1 MSELKLDT
9 VTQTRQPSVTD
20 LVFQQLYQRV
30 IELDLPPGTRLSE
43 AEVSKQMDVSRQPV
57 RDAFFRLSQLGF
69 LQIRPQRAT
78 IVTPISATAVR
89 RARFIR
95 TALELETVRM
105 AVNRLTDEDL
115 IALNAFIGEQE
126 GAMKAGD
133 RVGFHRLDD
142 DFHKELCRRSGVEF
156 AWTMIRENKAHMDR
170 VRFLSLSFG
179 AQSAL
184 DDHVAIL
191 RALERRD
198 EELALAAMRL
208 HLSRIEGILGQI
220 RSDFVEYFDSKE
232 G

>member
-78 IVTPISATAVR
+78 IVAPISATAVR

-191 RALERRD
+191 AALAQRD
-198 EELALAAMRL
+198 EESALAAMRL

-220 RSDFVEYFDSKE
+220 RSDFVEYFDSRE